1 MTVAWIECTAGA
13 SGDMFLG
20 AWLDLGVPEAAL
32 REGLA
37 GLAVSADEYNI
48 VVHPVKKS
56 GIGATKVDVVTAH
69 SHHHRHLSDIEKILS
84 DSDLPT
90 SVKEKS
96 REAFWNL
103 AVAEAAVHAT
113 EPEKIHFHEVGAVDA
128 IVDIVGSM
136 IAWHLLGE
144 PECVVS
150 PIEVGGG
157 TVRCDHGVMPVPAPA
172 TARLLEG
179 FPTYSS
185 GVWGETTTP
194 TGAAIIRTLCKPY
207 AKRPFISQKIGYG
220 AGTKELPVA
229 NLLRVQLGDW
239 AISSTYSTS
248 ESSHQHAQPHHHG
261 DHHHDAHHT
270 SLPSP
275 VEATVIE
282 ANVDDM
288 SPEIAGYLIDKLL
301 TSGAMDATWT
311 PMVMKKGR
319 PAIQLQ
325 VLCAPE
331 RLFTLQKVIFEET
344 SSIGLR
350 FYNVGKLELERTIGE
365 VGTPYGPVTVKT
377 ATLGNRTVN
386 VAPEFESCRRIAE
399 ANQIP
404 LKEVYQSALA
414 GTLSR

>member
-37 GLAVSADEYNI
+37 GLAVDEYDLT
-48 VVHPVKKS
+48 VHSVKKS
-56 GIGATKVDVVTAH
+56 GITATKVDVVTQH
-69 SHHHRHLSDIEKILS
+69 SHHHRHLSHIEKILN
-84 DSDLPT
+84 DSNLPT
-90 SVKEKS
+90 AVKEKS
-96 REAFWNL
+96 REAFWHL
-103 AVAEAAVHAT
+103 AVAEAAVHGT

-136 IAWHLLGE
+136 IAWHLLGQ
-144 PECVVS
+144 PECVVT
-150 PIEVGGG
+150 PIEIGGG
-157 TVRCDHGVMPVPAPA
+157 TVRCEHGVMPVPAPA

-207 AKRPFISQKIGYG
+207 AKRPFVNRKIGYG

-229 NLLRVQLGDW
+229 NLLRIQLGEW
-239 AISSTYSTS
+239 ASTQTYSGG
-248 ESSHQHAQPHHHG
+248 EHSHQHGHPHHH
-261 DHHHDAHHT
+261 DDAS

-288 SPEIAGYLIDKLL
+288 SPEIAGYLIDRLL
-301 TSGAMDATWT
+301 TLGAMDATWT

-331 RLFTLQKVIFEET
+331 KLPILQTAIFEET

-350 FYNVGKLELERTIGE
+350 FYNVGKLELKRQMSE
-365 VGTPYGPVTVKT
+365 VQTPFGPIAVKT
-377 ATLGNRTVN
+377 ATLGDKAVN
-386 VAPEFESCRRIAE
+386 VAPEFEACRRIAE
-399 ANQIP
+399 ANQVP
-404 LKEVYQSALA
+404 LKQVYQSAVAEALA
-414 GTLSR
+414 R